1 MAQLNR
7 PTLTTLNYD
16 RPRTSEG
23 AKTLNPPKRPAA
35 GRYVSFNTT
44 PMNNGDSLPA
54 LEPLVWKKQDKWQ
67 RVDRHAQ
74 NVDPYDVQL

>member
-1 MAQLNR
+1 MSQLKR

-16 RPRTSEG
+16 RPRTSDG
-23 AKTLNPPKRPAA
+23 VKPLKPKRPAV
-35 GRYVSFNTT
+35 GRYVSFNTA
-44 PMNNGDSLPA
+44 PMNNNESPPA

-74 NVDPYDVQL
+74 NVDP